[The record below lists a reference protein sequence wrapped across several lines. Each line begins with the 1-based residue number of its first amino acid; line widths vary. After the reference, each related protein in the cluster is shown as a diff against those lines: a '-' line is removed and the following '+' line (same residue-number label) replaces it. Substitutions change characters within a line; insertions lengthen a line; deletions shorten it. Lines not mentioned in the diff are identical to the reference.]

1 MKKLFLY
8 LIIFANLLLVGC
20 FNYRDIDKVLF
31 VTSIIVDIDN
41 TKSPVIYVEAFK
53 PTRGGKGESGKGE
66 RITFK
71 GSGKTLF
78 EVVRDLN
85 LSSSYKL
92 NYTQNRGIVFTE
104 KAARTCLSDFID
116 FFDRDQELVVRADL
130 TVFKGDPEKLINV
143 KLKSQEYI
151 GLFIHDLIYNIS
163 ASSRGI
169 IFSLNDFLNKSYTK
183 NNTTMLA
190 MIALNED
197 QADPK
202 IEVSNGA
209 IIKDFKMVD
218 TLDRR
223 QAEGYNFLINNIRG
237 GTLEV
242 PNPSADG
249 KFVTLEILKSKTNTK
264 ISYNGGTVNVKKT
277 IYTKTSIGEAQQKFI
292 FNKEMIEKLEKNAES
307 NIKIACN
314 RIFEEYKNKN
324 LDIFNISDDFSRKYP
339 KEKVDDVLSQSQ
351 LEVEVHVYV
360 EGSSDTTDFRPQS

>member
-1 MKKLFLY
+1 MKKFFLY
-8 LIIFANLLLVGC
+8 LIVFTNLLLSGC

-31 VTSIIVDIDN
+31 VTSVIVDIDN
-41 TKSPVIYVEAFK
+41 AKMPVVYVEAFK

-78 EVVRDLN
+78 EVVRNLN

-104 KAARTCLSDFID
+104 KAAQTCLSDFID

-130 TVFKGDPEKLINV
+130 TVFKGDPEKLINI
-143 KLKSQEYI
+143 KIKSQEYI

-163 ASSRGI
+163 SSSRGI

-183 NNTTMLA
+183 NNTTMLT

-197 QADPK
+197 KADPK
-202 IEVSNGA
+202 IELSNGA

-218 TLDRR
+218 TLDIK

-242 PNPSADG
+242 ANPSVNE
-249 KFVTLEILKSKTNTK
+249 KFVTLEILKSKTDTK
-264 ISYNGGTVNVKKT
+264 ISYNGDLINVKK
-277 IYTKTSIGEAQQKFI
+277 IVYAKTSVGETQEKFL
-292 FNKEMIEKLEKNAES
+292 FNKESLKQLEKNAES

-324 LDIFNISDDFSRKYP
+324 LDIFNISDDFNRKYP
-339 KEKVDDVLSQSQ
+339 KEKVEDVLAKSQ
-351 LEVEVHVYV
+351 LELEVHVSV
-360 EGSSDTTDFRPQS
+360 EGSSDTTDFIPYN